1 MKQIGVAISNLLYDA
16 AHDKDDPDYL
26 RNHPGNSAEA
36 IASVGAR
43 LRKHHSLAALTDE
56 EFAVVFAKVRSEYGL
71 AQTLCESPIER
82 AVLAAFMTAN
92 WHFLDNPFVPVVDVR
107 QKGKLP
113 DMPIVL
119 IPQFVVMNYRL
130 DFAIAARGKDRAF
143 VWAVE
148 CDGKEFHDAQAD
160 YERDMNLTAL
170 GIRTVRLSGSS
181 IYKDPMAAADW
192 VVDHLWFELA
202 HK

>member
-1 MKQIGVAISNLLYDA
+1 MKQIGVAVSNLLYDA
-16 AHDKDDPDYL
+16 AHEKDDPDYL

-36 IASVGAR
+36 LYSAGAR
-43 LRKHHSLAALTDE
+43 LRQHRKFGALSDDEFKVVLERVRTEYLAAQ
-56 EFAVVFAKVRSEYGL
+56 K
-71 AQTLCESPIER
+71 LCESPIER
-82 AVLAAFMTAN
+82 AMLAAFMTAN
-92 WHFLDNPFVPVVDVR
+92 WHFLDNPFVPVVDHR
-107 QKGKLP
+107 QKGRLP
-113 DMPIVL
+113 DMPVVL

-130 DFAIAARGKDRAF
+130 DMAIAVRGKDRAF

-160 YERDMNLTAL
+160 YERDENLKAL
-170 GIRTVRLSGSS
+170 GIRTVRFSGSS

-192 VVDHLWFELA
+192 VVDHLWFELT